1 MVGRTQ
7 TVTRLGST
15 DVDLMLYKNLV
26 RRALVHERLHKLTRR
41 KVEDEAERYRDRQS
55 RQCSAEYHQQQRRK
69 TQTNEDGYKTS
80 YRRVP
85 VSV

>member
-55 RQCSAEYHQQQRRK
+55 RQRFAEYHQEQQCE
-69 TQTNEDGYKTS
+69 T
-80 YRRVP
+80 
-85 VSV
+85 